1 MKLRDKLPDFPG
13 NAKWLNGRVEKQ
25 ELHGVP
31 LLLHFWSAECC
42 VNEHLLP
49 LISTWNQQYRNAK
62 LLQVV
67 GVHVARTAM
76 ERNRERIVQN
86 MTTYGITYPVFLDD
100 EGITITN
107 YGIKNIPVAYLFDC
121 NLHLRHIQA
130 GTQGVK
136 LLERRLRTIIGID

>member
-1 MKLRDKLPDFPG
+1 
-13 NAKWLNGRVEKQ
+13 
-25 ELHGVP
+25 
-31 LLLHFWSAECC
+31 
-42 VNEHLLP
+42 
-49 LISTWNQQYRNAK
+49 
-62 LLQVV
+62 
-67 GVHVARTAM
+67 M

-107 YGIKNIPVAYLFDC
+107 YGVKNIPVAYLFDC